1 MIAVSLGLGDRNTRV
16 HAIAPGP
23 ADTEATGHVPAEL
36 LDHVENGLALKRL
49 GETVDIVNLTPSLPS
64 YEEVRITWQTFR
76 VGGGDTLLPA

>member
-1 MIAVSLGLGDRNTRV
+1 VIAVSLGLGDRNTPV

-49 GETVDIVNLTPSLPS
+49 GETVDVGNLVQSLAS
-64 YEEVRITWQTFR
+64 DEAARITWQTLR
-76 VGGGDTLLPA
+76 VYGGDTLLPA